1 MPFLAELVREKAAS
15 NRRIAQSAQMEAG
28 HIEPLR
34 ELQQELARLRRR
46 IARSAREMTRYT
58 LGDVPTLRSWCQSI
72 REVLEEGLPGPEAR
86 ELLQVHLEVIGSW
99 FGLVEQSRGMW
110 ELAAKAGASPEG
122 LEKLDAASREIEAFK
137 RALENILKLVTKPR
151 PPIDPT
157 ILDEAAQRI
166 AEGQLTVYKPTA

>member
-1 MPFLAELVREKAAS
+1 
-15 NRRIAQSAQMEAG
+15 
-28 HIEPLR
+28 
-34 ELQQELARLRRR
+34 
-46 IARSAREMTRYT
+46 
-58 LGDVPTLRSWCQSI
+58 
-72 REVLEEGLPGPEAR
+72 
-86 ELLQVHLEVIGSW
+86 
-99 FGLVEQSRGMW
+99 MW